1 MNDCLKYNLQC
12 KWLEANPRTKCRAK
26 EVKDTLLACGFGYA
40 WYNQCVG
47 NIPLFLVNLKNEIE
61 ILRYRVGLTP
71 SCVCAQPLTREDVGL
86 A

>member
-12 KWLEANPRTKCRAK
+12 KWLEANLRTICRAK

-47 NIPLFLVNLKNEIE
+47 NIPLFLSQFKERNRDIE
-61 ILRYRVGLTP
+61 IISWQHDMQNIDSLCTY
-71 SCVCAQPLTREDVGL
+71 
-86 A
+86 